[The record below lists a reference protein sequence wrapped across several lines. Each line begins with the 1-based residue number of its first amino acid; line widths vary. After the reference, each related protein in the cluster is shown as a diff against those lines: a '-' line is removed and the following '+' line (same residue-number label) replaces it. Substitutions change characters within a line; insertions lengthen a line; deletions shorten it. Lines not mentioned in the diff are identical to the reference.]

1 MNLKINLNEVQFRI
15 FSPTDNIVEVNSL
28 LLSAYKPL
36 AAAGMKYAASHED
49 VEATR
54 RHIENGECHIA
65 ILEGKIIAC
74 AILKIPNQGDKE
86 GWKAH
91 APKWYGTKGVATF
104 GRFAV
109 PPELQ
114 GHGIGSKMMDIIEN
128 RARALGFTQLALDT
142 SEHATHLIKMYE
154 KRGYKFIEFHQWN
167 ITNYRSVVMSK
178 SLI

>member
-1 MNLKINLNEVQFRI
+1 MNHKFNISEVQYKI
-15 FSPTDNIVEVNSL
+15 FMPTDNIVEVNSL

-36 AAAGMKYAASHED
+36 AEAGMKYAASHED

-54 RHIENGECHIA
+54 RHIENGECYIA

-74 AILKIPNQGDKE
+74 AILKIPNQGDNS
-86 GWKAH
+86 GWKAL
-91 APKWYGTKGVATF
+91 APNWYAIKGVTTF

-109 PPELQ
+109 SPELQ
-114 GHGIGSKMMDIIEN
+114 GHGIGNKMMDVIEN
-128 RARALGFTQLALDT
+128 RARELGFTQLALDT

-154 KRGYKFIEFHQWN
+154 RRGYNFIEFHQWN

-178 SLI
+178 KL